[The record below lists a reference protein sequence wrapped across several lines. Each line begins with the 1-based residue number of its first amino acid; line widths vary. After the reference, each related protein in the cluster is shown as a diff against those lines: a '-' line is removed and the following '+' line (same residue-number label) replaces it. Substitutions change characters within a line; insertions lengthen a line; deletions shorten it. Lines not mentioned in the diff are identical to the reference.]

1 MIMNVRKTLLTL
13 LCVGASVVGATG
25 RLSAQGAVVEPRS
38 FADHILKSV
47 ITEGVVAEKY
57 VWNWRD
63 AVVLKALTEVYE
75 VREDLQAPIEEWV
88 GVAMRTTA
96 EREYGLH
103 PNAIASGVG
112 VAFMARVCATDPFF
126 QTKADDVYKAYKRIR
141 RWERRASS
149 HRPTRVELWDD
160 SVYMLAIYLLEMYQT
175 TGKEFYLEDCVRE
188 VVGHAEKLRNPENNL
203 WYHGWSATNY
213 YYKDN
218 CCEYLWN
225 SNHLQ
230 RNTEYWGRG
239 NGWVAMALVD
249 LLEVLPTN
257 HPNYKEVK
265 EMYVG
270 MMQTLLGLQDKA
282 TGHWYQLLARPEDA
296 ARGNYI
302 ESSATVMFGY
312 AMAKGERLGV
322 LKGGKWRKCVESAWE
337 GVKAHSLKGGQGERY
352 TLQNVCAGTCIG
364 ERDYY
369 YARPITEG
377 ESFADGALL
386 LFAYEMEK

>member
-1 MIMNVRKTLLTL
+1 MKAIQIIKML
-13 LCVGASVVGATG
+13 LCVGMSVLGCVD
-25 RLSAQGAVVEPRS
+25 RLSAQGSAVEPRS
-38 FADHILKSV
+38 AADHILASV
-47 ITEGVVAEKY
+47 ITDGVAAERY

-75 VREDLQAPIEEWV
+75 VRSDLQGPIEEWV
-88 GVAMRTTA
+88 AVAMRTNA
-96 EREYGLH
+96 DRKYGLH
-103 PNAIASGVG
+103 PNAVASGVG
-112 VAFMARVCATDPFF
+112 VAFMARVCPSDPFF
-126 QTKADDVYKAYKRIR
+126 QAKADEVYKAYKRIR
-141 RWERRASS
+141 RWERKASS

-160 SVYMLAIYLLEMYQT
+160 TVYMLSIYLLEMYQT
-175 TGKEFYLEDCVRE
+175 TGKSFYLEDCVRE
-188 VVGHAEKLRNPENNL
+188 VLGHAEKLRNTKTNL

-213 YYKDN
+213 YYQDD
-218 CCEYLWN
+218 CCEFLWN

-239 NGWVAMALVD
+239 NGWIAMALVD
-249 LLEVLPTN
+249 LLEVLPTD

-265 EMYVG
+265 DMYVG
-270 MMQTLLGLQDKA
+270 MMQTLHKLQDKA
-282 TGHWYQLLARPEDA
+282 TGHWYQLPARPSDT

-312 AMAKGERLGV
+312 AMAKGERLGL
-322 LKGGKWRKCVESAWE
+322 LKGGKWRKAAQRAWE
-337 GVKAHSLKGGQGERY
+337 GVQTHSLRGGNGKRI
-352 TLQNVCAGTCIG
+352 TLGNVCAGTCIG

-386 LFAYEMEK
+386 LFAYEMER